1 MKYLFSIIF
10 VSNIFSLKLPM
21 RPNYVTPATKITK
34 FTSNVIPKEIIGDY
48 AYNKL
53 EKYNKKDID
62 KIYITDTLS
71 KPMPNVSFDLIIY
84 NTTDIVRL
92 NAYSLDK
99 ILVDIQDKLK
109 TLGVLIIAVPEQEYI
124 SKSYFHILTNPT
136 ELWNYN
142 LVSVEIDEQFI
153 SCRKGSSM
161 LFKERAL
168 LNMAKEEIIA
178 NTAEIS
184 DNYNVSDIKPGF
196 IVLKTGDENIDVVI
210 NFLGFFLQYTIL
222 FNFFSFGLM
231 IFLQTFF

>member
-1 MKYLFSIIF
+1 
-10 VSNIFSLKLPM
+10 
-21 RPNYVTPATKITK
+21 PATKITK
-34 FTSNVIPKEIIGDY
+34 LTSNVIPKEIIGDY

-53 EKYNKKDID
+53 ETYKKYETDR
-62 KIYITDTLS
+62 IYITDTLS
-71 KPMPNVSFDLIIY
+71 KPIPNVTFDLIIY

-92 NAYSLDK
+92 DAYNLDK
-99 ILVDIQDKLK
+99 LLVNTQNKLN
-109 TLGVLIIAVPEQEYI
+109 TLGALIFVIPFQKYI
-124 SKSYFHILTNPT
+124 SKAYFYILTNPT

-142 LVSVEIDEQFI
+142 LVSVEVDDHCI

-168 LNMAKEEIIA
+168 LTQAKEEIIA